1 MGDIRMNY
9 KQQVIADNIT
19 ARENEIAVY
28 DINIANYEHVI
39 EHADADMAE
48 FVEGLRQR
56 IADEQRERR
65 KAELILNAL
74 RAQQGE

>member
-1 MGDIRMNY
+1 MNY

-39 EHADADMAE
+39 AATEGDPEMAE
-48 FVEGLRQR
+48 FSQQLRER
-56 IADEQRERR
+56 IAGERHERR
-65 KAELILNAL
+65 KAELVLNAL
-74 RAQQGE
+74 KSQVE

>member
-1 MGDIRMNY
+1 MNY

-39 EHADADMAE
+39 AATGGDSSMAE
-48 FVEGLRQR
+48 FAAELRQR
-56 IADEQRERR
+56 IDAERHERR

-74 RAQQGE
+74 RSQVQLE